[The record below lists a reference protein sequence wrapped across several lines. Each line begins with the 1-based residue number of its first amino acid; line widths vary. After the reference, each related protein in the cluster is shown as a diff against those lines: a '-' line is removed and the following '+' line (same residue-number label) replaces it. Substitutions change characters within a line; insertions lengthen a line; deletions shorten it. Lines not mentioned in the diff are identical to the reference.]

1 MRLEYLIVLG
11 VFAVIGAIACVF
23 ILGMRAMAESRSED
37 GDEHDRR

>member
-11 VFAVIGAIACVF
+11 MFAVIGAIALVF

-37 GDEHDRR
+37 GEHDDR